1 MSLMKRDRYISII
14 KDLLNDQNSFLYKY
28 KDEIFEKTME
38 LFSYVTLMMD
48 QDTLRLVNRIAKMR
62 FEECK
67 SDEKIIEELTDVNK
81 CDVYKTIKY
90 IEEITSD
97 ILLSVVTDYLISEE
111 EQPDIFEVLLVNT
124 DDCDEQEELVEDL
137 VQIVTVFSCKLQGK
151 RANKAKKLIREL
163 IQEEVDG
170 KSHKSNVDTKQ
181 CTEN

>member
-1 MSLMKRDRYISII
+1 MKRDRYISII

-38 LFSYVTLMMD
+38 LFSYVTLMMG

-67 SDEKIIEELTDVNK
+67 SDEEIIEELTDVNK

-97 ILLSVVTDYLISEE
+97 ILLSVVTDYLVSEE
-111 EQPDIFEVLLVNT
+111 EQPDIFEVLLVNSG
-124 DDCDEQEELVEDL
+124 DCDEQEELVEEMR
-137 VQIVTVFSCKLQGK
+137 V
-151 RANKAKKLIREL
+151 RKAMKIIDSMQKHYHIDSTNMKHKK
-163 IQEEVDG
+163 
-170 KSHKSNVDTKQ
+170 
-181 CTEN
+181 ENMSPTLFDM